1 MTKCSIQQCSEAHVL
16 LQRLSPYCH
25 RLLSCSTGSRNTLN
39 AAHHVLHMP
48 HSSHIAMTTK
58 TCKAYGTP
66 SCVHA
71 AAGPSRSSADFAA
84 EFEQHVSGLQSLAN
98 TIAASKFVPPTQPHQ
113 FAVVVSPLDG
123 TTAVTRL
130 MTNQHQ
136 QLMLV
141 VGLATAGGQHAI
153 AVGLLDQV
161 SRQ

>member
-1 MTKCSIQQCSEAHVL
+1 MTICPIEQCSEAHVL

-25 RLLSCSTGSRNTLN
+25 MLLSCSTGSRNRSN
-39 AAHHVLHMP
+39 AAHHVMHVP
-48 HSSHIAMTTK
+48 HSSHIAMTIG
-58 TCKAYGTP
+58 TCKAYGRV
-66 SCVHA
+66 SCVH

-98 TIAASKFVPPTQPHQ
+98 TIAASNFVPPTQPHQ

-123 TTAVTRL
+123 TTAVPRFT
-130 MTNQHQ
+130 TNQHQ

-141 VGLATAGGQHAI
+141 VGLATAGGRHAI

-161 SRQ
+161 SRH